1 MSTEKNVK
9 MNLTL
14 TQEFY
19 RQLKHESA
27 KDFMKVSTWAKQQL
41 MKVVLNKSDNGVCN
55 YEKSSN

>member
-14 TQEFY
+14 SQDFY
-19 RQLKHESA
+19 RLLKHESA

-41 MKVVLNKSDNGVCN
+41 MKVVQNKSDNGVSN
-55 YEKSSN
+55 YEKGSN